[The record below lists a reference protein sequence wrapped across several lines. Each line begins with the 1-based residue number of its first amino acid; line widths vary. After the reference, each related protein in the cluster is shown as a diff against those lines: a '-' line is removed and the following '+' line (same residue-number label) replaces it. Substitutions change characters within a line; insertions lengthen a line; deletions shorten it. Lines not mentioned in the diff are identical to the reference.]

1 MIPRPRPSHL
11 PLTLLFASTLLLA
24 CKSAEQ
30 STNTPQPAEPT
41 QCADKTSPDCQGSAA
56 ESFEPIA
63 YAEGEVSP
71 AAKAIVDAEDRSAE
85 DRETDARR
93 HPAELLTFM
102 SVQPGWRVADLAA
115 GGGYTT
121 ELLVRSVGP
130 EGTVFAHNTAMV
142 IEKFVSETWPAR
154 LARAV
159 NANVVRIDAEWSAP
173 LPEAASDLD
182 MVSLIFSYHDIIA
195 FGGDVASVNAA
206 VFAAL
211 KPGGFYVI
219 ADHSAVPRSAT
230 RDTEKLHRI
239 DEAIV
244 IEQVEAAGFK
254 LDASADFL
262 RAPEDLR
269 DTEVWT
275 VGFNTDRFVLRFVK
289 PAN

>member
-1 MIPRPRPSHL
+1 MAPRSQPSQRPL
-11 PLTLLFASTLLLA
+11 AYLFATTLLLA
-24 CKSAEQ
+24 CKSTGSSSEP
-30 STNTPQPAEPT
+30 PQPAKPT
-41 QCADKTSPDCQGSAA
+41 QCEDKTSPACQDAA
-56 ESFEPIA
+56 TKSFEPVA
-63 YAEGEVSP
+63 YAAAEVSP
-71 AAKAIVDAEDRSAE
+71 AAQAIVDADDRSAD
-85 DRETDARR
+85 DRETDTRR
-93 HPAELLTFM
+93 HPGELLTFM
-102 SVQPGWRVADLAA
+102 GVQPGWRVADLAA

-121 ELLVRSVGP
+121 ELLVRAVGS
-130 EGTVFAHNTAMV
+130 EGAVFAHNTAMV
-142 IEKFVSETWPAR
+142 IEKFVSESWPAR
-154 LARAV
+154 LARPV

-195 FGGDVASVNAA
+195 FGGDVAPVNAA

-219 ADHSAVPRSAT
+219 ADHSAVPDSGT

-239 DEAIV
+239 DEASV
-244 IEQVEAAGFK
+244 IQQVEAAGFR

-262 RAPEDLR
+262 RTPEDLR

-275 VGFNTDRFVLRFVK
+275 VGFNTDRFLLRFVK